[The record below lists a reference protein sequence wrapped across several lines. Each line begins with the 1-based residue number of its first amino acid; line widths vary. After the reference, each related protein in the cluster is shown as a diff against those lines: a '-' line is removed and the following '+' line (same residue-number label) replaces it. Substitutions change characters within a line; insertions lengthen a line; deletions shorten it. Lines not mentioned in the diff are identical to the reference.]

1 LRDSKLKI
9 LDLAENCLPYS
20 VTPVIGEF
28 LSEKLLK
35 SSEILSEPRHQII
48 RNYQIVF
55 VDRPQD

>member
-1 LRDSKLKI
+1 LRNSKLKI
-9 LDLAENCLPYS
+9 PDLAENCLPHS

-35 SSEILSEPRHQII
+35 SSENLSETRHSII

-55 VDRPQD
+55 IDRQQD